1 MTAPTP
7 PGRGGRRDRRGPAA
21 PVRND
26 SPSLRSPGRSYRDST
41 MLINRSREDFLALG
55 IIILAIGGDIAAFYV
70 VLARVFRGSTFLI
83 VIGTV
88 GFAAASVGL
97 AHLVG
102 QGLARRRCADP
113 RASVALTV
121 AAFVVWLV
129 LGGASFVTRLLT
141 PSTTSSDP
149 FGSSSGGFGSSGSS
163 GGFGSGG
170 GGFGSSSGGLELSA
184 VLPAVLFGAL
194 FLASGVAAMV
204 ATFVSFNPVAGALR
218 RAERRL
224 GEATAAE
231 RGSRAELERSRE
243 ALRQQENERDR
254 EEQRWVAARQQVAA
268 EMLELQNYA
277 RSLMASRKQNPSVT
291 DGLARSAPY
300 PLFTPARTVEP
311 GHEAAPPTRS
321 SREPTRSG
329 PRPSRPAGAANGSAP
344 NGSAH
349 GSAPNGSAPNGS
361 APNGAA
367 PNGAHSR
374 PPTTS
379 NGDHP

>member
-1 MTAPTP
+1 MSATSP
-7 PGRGGRRDRRGPAA
+7 PGRGGRRPRRAPAA
-21 PVRND
+21 PI
-26 SPSLRSPGRSYRDST
+26 PRSYRDST

-83 VIGTV
+83 VIGTI
-88 GFAAASVGL
+88 GFAAAAVGL

-113 RASVALTV
+113 RASTTLTL
-121 AAFVVWLV
+121 AAFVVWV
-129 LGGASFVTRLLT
+129 LLGVASFVTRLLT

-149 FGSSSGGFGSSGSS
+149 FGSSSGGFGSSSGGFGAGSGFGSSS

-170 GGFGSSSGGLELSA
+170 GFGSSSSGIDLSA
-184 VLPAVLFGAL
+184 ALPAILFGAL

-224 GEATAAE
+224 EEATAAE
-231 RGSRAELERSRE
+231 RRSRAELERSRE

-254 EEQRWVAARQQVAA
+254 EEQRWAAARQQVAA

-277 RSLMASRKQNPSVT
+277 RNLMASRKQNPSVT
-291 DGLARSAPY
+291 DGLAGSAPY
-300 PLFTPARTVEP
+300 PLFTPAQSVEP
-311 GHEAAPPTRS
+311 GREAAPPTRS
-321 SREPTRSG
+321 SRTRGSG
-329 PRPSRPAGAANGSAP
+329 DPGPAHA
-344 NGSAH
+344 
-349 GSAPNGSAPNGS
+349 
-361 APNGAA
+361 AA
-367 PNGAHSR
+367 PYSAGNGFTRPR

-379 NGDHP
+379 NGGHP